1 MAEHNHPIASSE
13 TSSADEGVT
22 YRERPDTALHEV
34 IEIPEAPEV
43 LAQRNSDGID
53 VTLLWYRSTDRSQV
67 SVMDAKTA
75 QYFTLEAGSRAEAAD
90 MYKHPLSY
98 RTGSVA
104 IHGFNQDQEA
114 A

>member
-1 MAEHNHPIASSE
+1 
-13 TSSADEGVT
+13 
-22 YRERPDTALHEV
+22 
-34 IEIPEAPEV
+34 
-43 LAQRNSDGID
+43 
-53 VTLLWYRSTDRSQV
+53 
-67 SVMDAKTA
+67 MDAKTA